1 MEHNNNF
8 IKEMIKNEG
17 ANVTFKSAQQI
28 SRAAM
33 GLEAVLSNLD
43 SILSVKEESGRH
55 AVVGRRKDV
64 LMIAEEIR
72 DNINKK
78 TKPRAHRAFPGLKR
92 DILHQLN
99 PSKLVQW
106 VREKKKSLAKIQSLT
121 DLPDV

>member
-1 MEHNNNF
+1 MHGGSGKNIPLDLMVEHNNNF

-55 AVVGRRKDV
+55 VVVDRRKDV
-64 LMIAEEIR
+64 LVIAEEIR
-72 DNINKK
+72 DNINMLEDQ
-78 TKPRAHRAFPGLKR
+78 TKSTQGISWIEA
-92 DILHQLN
+92 
-99 PSKLVQW
+99 
-106 VREKKKSLAKIQSLT
+106 
-121 DLPDV
+121 